1 MHTNHKTTNHKIYK
15 VQMHTFIM
23 KMDFENLTIGELR
36 RITEEFKRLTLD
48 FKTAEDYLEER
59 SAENA
64 NKEI

>member
-1 MHTNHKTTNHKIYK
+1 
-15 VQMHTFIM
+15 MHTFIM

-36 RITEEFKRLTLD
+36 RITEEFKRLTPD

-64 NKEI
+64 NKKI